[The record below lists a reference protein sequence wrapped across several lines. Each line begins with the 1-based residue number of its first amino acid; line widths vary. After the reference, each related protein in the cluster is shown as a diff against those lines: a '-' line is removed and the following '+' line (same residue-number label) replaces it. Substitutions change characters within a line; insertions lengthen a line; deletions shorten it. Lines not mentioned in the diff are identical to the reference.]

1 MILEFYDLMTE
12 LLFSNIKDFKK
23 CMQTITEDNGLLS
36 KRNYSLHKKFNN
48 LDYNKFNNYNSI
60 ELIGK
65 SNSNDNLYC
74 FMYFVN
80 NTSFL
85 SKSYKTTSSNNI
97 NKIEEEIKKLYN
109 LNKDIEVN
117 LIIILTQLM
126 KINNYI
132 LEKKIIEKIN
142 IDNIQIFTYNNL
154 LFNITQHSRVPQ
166 HIRVIRDTAEI
177 NELCELRNITNIN
190 KLAKIQMTDPLANF
204 YGLRVGELFEFKK
217 FNRNAGTYI
226 YYRVC
231 I

>member
-1 MILEFYDLMTE
+1 MSEILFN
-12 LLFSNIKDFKK
+12 NIDEFKK
-23 CMQTITEDNGLLS
+23 CMKTINETDGLLS
-36 KRNYSLHKKFNN
+36 KRNYVLHTKFND
-48 LDYNKFNNYNSI
+48 LDYNELNNYNSI

-65 SNSNDNLYC
+65 STVNNNLYC
-74 FMYFVN
+74 FIYFVN

-109 LNKDIEVN
+109 LTDDIEIN
-117 LIIILTQLM
+117 LIIVLTQLM

-142 IDNIQIFTYNNL
+142 IDNIQIFTFNNL
-154 LFNITQHSRVPQ
+154 LFNITKHSRIPK
-166 HIRVIRDTAEI
+166 HIRVIRDKNEI
-177 NELCELRNITNIN
+177 EELCKLRNISDIN
-190 KLAKIQMTDPLANF
+190 KLCKIHMNDPLANF

-217 FNRNAGTYI
+217 FNKNAGIYI

>member
-1 MILEFYDLMTE
+1 M
-12 LLFSNIKDFKK
+12 K
-23 CMQTITEDNGLLS
+23 TITEKDGLLD
-36 KRNYSLHKKFNN
+36 KRDYVLHDKFNE
-48 LDYNKFNNYNSI
+48 LDYNELNNYNSI

-65 SNSNDNLYC
+65 STVNTNLYC

-85 SKSYKTTSSNNI
+85 SKSYKTYSENNI
-97 NKIEEEIKKLYN
+97 NKIEEEIKKLYSLTN
-109 LNKDIEVN
+109 DIEIN
-117 LIIILTQLM
+117 LIIVLTQLM

-132 LEKKIIEKIN
+132 LQKKIIEKIN

-154 LFNITQHSRVPQ
+154 LFNITKHSKIPKY
-166 HIRVIRDTAEI
+166 IRVIKDKNEI
-177 NELCELRNITNIN
+177 RELCDLRNISNIN

-204 YGLRVGELFEFKK
+204 YGLRVGQLFEFKK
-217 FNRNAGTYI
+217 FNKNAGMYI

>member
-1 MILEFYDLMTE
+1 MTE
-12 LLFSNIKDFKK
+12 QLFSNINEFKK
-23 CMQTITEDNGLLS
+23 CMKTITEKDGLLD
-36 KRNYSLHKKFNN
+36 KRDYILHKKFDNM
-48 LDYNKFNNYNSI
+48 DYNELNNYDSI

-65 SNSNDNLYC
+65 SKINNNLYC

-85 SKSYKTTSSNNI
+85 SKSYKTNSENNI
-97 NKIEEEIKKLYN
+97 NKIEDEIKKLYN
-109 LNKDIEVN
+109 LNNDIEIN
-117 LIIILTQLM
+117 LIIVLTQLM

-154 LFNITQHSRVPQ
+154 LFNITKHSKIPKY
-166 HIRVIRDTAEI
+166 IRVIKDKNEI
-177 NELCELRNITNIN
+177 KELCELRNISDIS

-204 YGLRVGELFEFKK
+204 YGLRVGQLFEFKK
-217 FNRNAGTYI
+217 FNKNAGIYI

>member
-1 MILEFYDLMTE
+1 MTE
-12 LLFSNIKDFKK
+12 QLFSNINEFQN
-23 CMQTITEDNGLLS
+23 CMKTITEKDGLLD
-36 KRNYSLHKKFNN
+36 KRDYVLHDKFNE
-48 LDYNKFNNYNSI
+48 LDYNELNNYNSI

-65 SNSNDNLYC
+65 STVNTNLYC

-85 SKSYKTTSSNNI
+85 SKSYKTHSENNI

-109 LNKDIEVN
+109 LTNDIEIN
-117 LIIILTQLM
+117 LIIVLTQLM

-132 LEKKIIEKIN
+132 LQKKIIEKIN

-154 LFNITQHSRVPQ
+154 LFNITKHSKIPKY
-166 HIRVIRDTAEI
+166 IRVIKDKNEI
-177 NELCELRNITNIN
+177 IELCDLRNISNIN

-204 YGLRVGELFEFKK
+204 YGLRVGQLFEFKK
-217 FNRNAGTYI
+217 FNKNAGMYI

>member
-1 MILEFYDLMTE
+1 MTE
-12 LLFSNIKDFKK
+12 QLFSNINEFQK
-23 CMQTITEDNGLLS
+23 CMKTITEKDGLLD
-36 KRNYSLHKKFNN
+36 KRDYMLHKKFEN
-48 LDYNKFNNYNSI
+48 LNYNELNNYDSI

-65 SNSNDNLYC
+65 SKSNNNLYC

-85 SKSYKTTSSNNI
+85 SKSYKTNSENNI
-97 NKIEEEIKKLYN
+97 NKIEEQIKKLYN
-109 LNKDIEVN
+109 LTNDIEIN
-117 LIIILTQLM
+117 LIIVLTQLM

-154 LFNITQHSRVPQ
+154 LFNITKHSKIPKY
-166 HIRVIRDTAEI
+166 IRVIKDKNEI
-177 NELCELRNITNIN
+177 KELCELRNISDIC

-204 YGLRVGELFEFKK
+204 YGLRVGQLFEFKK
-217 FNRNAGTYI
+217 FNKNAGIYI